1 MTLYWMC
8 CCTEDHSVN
17 AKTVCASDMGDSSVR
32 SELLRHSDDVGA
44 EVDVEVEEEQEEED
58 VEINQE
64 FLVLVQKHS
73 VNQNTGLEIRQRT
86 KSIEIHG
93 VQEGP
98 IAEWNRAHPVRAVK
112 RGDVLVAVNG
122 VRGPTSVELV
132 DAFKSGMTLQL
143 TFIRKS

>member
-1 MTLYWMC
+1 V
-8 CCTEDHSVN
+8 D
-17 AKTVCASDMGDSSVR
+17 DSSTLVTDVPIPV
-32 SELLRHSDDVGA
+32 SES
-44 EVDVEVEEEQEEED
+44 
-58 VEINQE
+58 
-64 FLVLVQKHS
+64 VLVTCRDPDDDEEVQIDDEIVVVVEKKS
-73 VNQNTGLEIRQRT
+73 IDEKTGLEIRQRT

-132 DAFKSGMTLQL
+132 DAFKSGLTLQL